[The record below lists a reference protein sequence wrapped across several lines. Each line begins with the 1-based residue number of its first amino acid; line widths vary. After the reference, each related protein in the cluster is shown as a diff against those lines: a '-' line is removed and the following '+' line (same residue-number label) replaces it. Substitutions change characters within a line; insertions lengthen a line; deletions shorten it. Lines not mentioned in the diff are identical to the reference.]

1 MVETNSPKLAR
12 YATWSVL
19 AIVLLGVGLNSTGL
33 LAAERDY
40 ASAVRQVAATIP
52 SLFFIGGIW
61 MVERAFKA
69 IERGQEVEAALS
81 NLMTRLGFCL
91 LAGGLAFVFAQPLLT
106 KAVLGSSP
114 WGWFDVPAITLGCL
128 GLLLRVLARPLREAA
143 EARSELEEIL

>member
-40 ASAVRQVAATIP
+40 ASAVRQVATTIP

-61 MVERAFKA
+61 MVERAF
-69 IERGQEVEAALS
+69 S

-128 GLLLRVLARPLREAA
+128 GLLLLVLARPLREAA